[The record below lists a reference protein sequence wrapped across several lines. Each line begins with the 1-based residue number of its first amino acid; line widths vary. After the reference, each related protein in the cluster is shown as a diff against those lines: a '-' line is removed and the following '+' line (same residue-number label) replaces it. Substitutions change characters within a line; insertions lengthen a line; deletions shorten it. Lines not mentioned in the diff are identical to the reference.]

1 MPTRA
6 DYAKINIAC
15 KDLGID
21 KHHLVADRYA
31 VDSTTKLTPLQTA
44 DLLRHLKSL
53 GWKPRRKAGAGG
65 RGAGVGGQGSGAG
78 GQGSGA
84 GGRGS
89 GAGGQ
94 GSGAGGRGS
103 GIKKS
108 PAQSDPQR
116 AKVVALWITLHQA
129 GQVRSG
135 DDRALQRYVKRMTG
149 LDNLA
154 WCSDVMVQRVC
165 QGLVEWCKR
174 CGVDHG

>member
-21 KHHLVADRYA
+21 KHHLVADRYS

-65 RGAGVGGQGSGAG
+65 RGAGVRGQVSGDR
-78 GQGSGA
+78 
-84 GGRGS
+84 GRGS

-94 GSGAGGRGS
+94 GSGIR
-103 GIKKS
+103 KS

-116 AKVVALWITLHQA
+116 AKVVALWITLHKA

-154 WCSDVMVQRVC
+154 WCSDVMVQLVC